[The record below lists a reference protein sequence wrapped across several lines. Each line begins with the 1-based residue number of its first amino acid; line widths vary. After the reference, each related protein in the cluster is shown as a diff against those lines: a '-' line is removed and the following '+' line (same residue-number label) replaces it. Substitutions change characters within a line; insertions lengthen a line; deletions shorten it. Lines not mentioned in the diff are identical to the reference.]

1 MNITDFLTLIQTPR
15 KNKVTFANITYRS
28 KGDNKLAKYVCL
40 LGVSTENTYDSD
52 IEELESA
59 VKVMKGVELTA
70 AEELLKSRKESK
82 EKGVGNNSQYTLK
95 DTLKSTNVEGIKV
108 HEQTG
113 EIYLTVQTLSQTVI
127 EEGIPQKVVKS
138 SEKTIAKNR
147 IRKGLKSSRIRTFI
161 IGKIKRAAFNGEVL
175 EVEGEP
181 METVSV

>member
-1 MNITDFLTLIQTPR
+1 MNVTDFLSLMNTPR

-59 VKVMKGVELTA
+59 VSVMNGIEKTA

-82 EKGVGNNSQYTLK
+82 EKGVGNNPLFTLK
-95 DTLKSTNVEGIKV
+95 DTVSPTNVKGVSI
-108 HEQTG
+108 HNTTG
-113 EIYLTVQTLSQTVI
+113 EIYLTVQTLSSTTI
-127 EEGIPQKVVKS
+127 EEGTPKKVVNS
-138 SEKTIAKNR
+138 SPKTIAKNK

-161 IGKIKRAAFNGEVL
+161 IGKINRAAFNGEVL
-175 EVEGEP
+175 EVDGEP
-181 METVSV
+181 SETVSV